1 MSRRVEPD
9 PFTHSL
15 EIPKKVNLKSI
26 LWAKV
31 AETCGGSERMFSSH
45 EKEVLDDIFFSPT
58 LMEKLRKEQWH
69 IFLKS
74 NKQYNLN

>member
-45 EKEVLDDIFFSPT
+45 EKEVLDDIFFSYFDGEVEERT
-58 LMEKLRKEQWH
+58 MAY
-69 IFLKS
+69 FLK
-74 NKQYNLN
+74 KQPTI

>member
-45 EKEVLDDIFFSPT
+45 EKEVLDDIFFSYIDGEVEERT
-58 LMEKLRKEQWH
+58 MAY
-69 IFLKS
+69 FLK
-74 NKQYNLN
+74 KQPTI

>member
-31 AETCGGSERMFSSH
+31 AETCRVSERMFSSH
-45 EKEVLDDIFFSPT
+45 EKEVVDDIFSPI
-58 LMEKLRKEQWH
+58 LMEKLRKEQ
-69 IFLKS
+69 
-74 NKQYNLN
+74 